1 METRSELLTRALCET
16 LDSILSPT
24 ARDALLREA
33 LALSGRNDVPLEPET
48 FRAFIAGPL
57 ASALERALGTK
68 LGGSVTVELERATA
82 RLLPRAGL
90 AAERAPGS
98 QRSRM
103 TTIPASRS
111 ARLRRRSSNPP
122 ADRVTPVEKHP
133 VLARTTLPSGVTPHE
148 PTSATRM
155 KRAESIG
162 RIPTVPAR
170 PSFTEPS
177 GPNSGDR
184 PVLSW
189 ALDYAPPSTPDR
201 VVSTARRLP
210 LVLVSTRDPEL
221 VQRFAAW
228 LDPRAAV
235 VRVSR
240 LTDLLVDLGEASQ
253 RRTLIVLDCREPLVR
268 PQSLAGLAD
277 ELPAAV
283 RVVLWG
289 ATRELE
295 RALFQIS
302 PATARWVVCSP
313 EMTESDVV
321 ERCAEMVG

>member
-1 METRSELLTRALCET
+1 YSAVVCAT
-16 LDSILSPT
+16 LP
-24 ARDALLREA
+24 AGAAPE
-33 LALSGRNDVPLEPET
+33 EP
-48 FRAFIAGPL
+48 
-57 ASALERALGTK
+57 ASA
-68 LGGSVTVELERATA
+68 
-82 RLLPRAGL
+82 P
-90 AAERAPGS
+90 
-98 QRSRM
+98 
-103 TTIPASRS
+103 
-111 ARLRRRSSNPP
+111 RLRRAQS
-122 ADRVTPVEKHP
+122 
-133 VLARTTLPSGVTPHE
+133 L
-148 PTSATRM
+148 
-155 KRAESIG
+155 G

-170 PSFTEPS
+170 PVCSEPA
-177 GPNSGDR
+177 GPHSGDR
-184 PVLSW
+184 PALSW
-189 ALDYAPPSTPDR
+189 ALEYSPPSMPDR

-240 LTDLLVDLGEASQ
+240 LTDLLADLGESSQ

-268 PQSLAGLAD
+268 PQSLAGLAE

-313 EMTESDVV
+313 EMTESDVA